1 MTMQFSRLGK
11 CREAVVTSPTR
22 LRVLGIV
29 IGSIYS
35 TLVSKLVI
43 SYPFRRVESSKY
55 DAYYSNKFVHLR
67 RRQYIFFAR
76 MGPVT

>member
-22 LRVLGIV
+22 LRVLWHV
-29 IGSIYS
+29 IWSIYS

-43 SYPFRRVESSKY
+43 SYPFRRVESSN
-55 DAYYSNKFVHLR
+55 DIAYGSNKLMHPR
-67 RRQYIFFAR
+67 RRQYILFAR
-76 MGPVT
+76 VGPVT

>member
-43 SYPFRRVESSKY
+43 SYPFRQVESSN
-55 DAYYSNKFVHLR
+55 DNAYGSNKLVHPL
-67 RRQYIFFAR
+67 RRQYILFMR
-76 MGPVT
+76 VGPVI

>member
-29 IGSIYS
+29 IWSIYS

-43 SYPFRRVESSKY
+43 SYPFRRVESSEY
-55 DAYYSNKFVHLR
+55 DAYYSNPTNSCTGGAASIFSLR
-67 RRQYIFFAR
+67 GWVQ
-76 MGPVT
+76 